1 MTRRIADPHLR
12 FNAWLVAGA
21 EGELARDLALH
32 ASVCG
37 ICVPRVAALDL
48 LTAVDTGRAS
58 VPVLLRPTF
67 RPAGLRG
74 VGRFVAAF
82 AGVTVAAA
90 LIGLAGSQL
99 IELRGAGDG
108 ASKADPGET
117 PGQAVLGGTGRSSPT
132 PSQTEPSETPAPSAA
147 ASTAEAST
155 PTALA
160 TPAPFPAPGS
170 QSTPRP
176 ATPRPSASASASASP
191 RPVATPTPVASP
203 VPTPTPTATPT
214 DTPTPEATPTP
225 APDDCADGID
235 NDGDTFI
242 DGLDPGCVLDGNEP
256 SA

>member
-155 PTALA
+155 PTGPA

-203 VPTPTPTATPT
+203 VPTPTPTPTPT
-214 DTPTPEATPTP
+214 DTPTPVATPTP
-225 APDDCADGID
+225 TP
-235 NDGDTFI
+235 
-242 DGLDPGCVLDGNEP
+242 PPEP
-256 SA
+256 TPTPTI

>member
-74 VGRFVAAF
+74 VGRFAAAF

-108 ASKADPGET
+108 AGKADPGET
-117 PGQAVLGGTGRSSPT
+117 PGQAVLGGTGQPSPT
-132 PSQTEPSETPAPSAA
+132 PSQTEPSVTPAPTAA
-147 ASTAEAST
+147 PSTAEAAT
-155 PTALA
+155 PTAPA
-160 TPAPFPAPGS
+160 TPAPFQYPGT

-203 VPTPTPTATPT
+203 VPTPTPTPIPT
-214 DTPTPEATPTP
+214 DTPTPIPTDTPTP
-225 APDDCADGID
+225 IPT
-235 NDGDTFI
+235 DTPMPTPTI
-242 DGLDPGCVLDGNEP
+242 
-256 SA
+256 